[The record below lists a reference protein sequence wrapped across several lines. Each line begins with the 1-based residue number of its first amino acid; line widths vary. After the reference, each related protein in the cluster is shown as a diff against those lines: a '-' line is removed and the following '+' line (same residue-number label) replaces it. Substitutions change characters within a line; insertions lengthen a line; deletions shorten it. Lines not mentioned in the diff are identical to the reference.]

1 MGTLAEYA
9 SNRRALWED
18 ERDGGIYGA
27 GAHHVVGTI
36 DLRFRNDSGAHHV
49 GAHHVVGTID
59 LRFRNDSS
67 SLGSSARELVQR

>member
-1 MGTLAEYA
+1 MRTLAEYA

-49 GAHHVVGTID
+49 VGTID

-67 SLGSSARELVQR
+67 SLIPATDDDES

>member
-1 MGTLAEYA
+1 MRTLAEYA

-36 DLRFRNDSGAHHV
+36 DLRFRNDS
-49 GAHHVVGTID
+49 
-59 LRFRNDSS
+59 S